1 MMKKKQAEPIGS
13 LILQM
18 LRKEGLEAPLQQHRL
33 LAAWADVAGAMGRYT
48 SHLSIRKQVLTMHV
62 SSSACRQELLM
73 RKAELIAELN
83 RRAGGPVI
91 VDIAFF

>member
-48 SHLSIRKQVLTMHV
+48 SRLSIRNQVLTMHV

-73 RKAELIAELN
+73 HKAELIAELN

-91 VDIAFF
+91 VDIVFF